1 MKNRDKI
8 MAIFWTLL
16 GITIAVWSFTFPFGN
31 LEDPGP
37 GYFPFAL
44 GFIIALIGILML
56 IQTRKV
62 ENQNRSRPVKPH
74 VSRGP
79 AVRRVL
85 LYLTAMMLS
94 AIFLE
99 TLGFVVTM
107 FLMMLFMMRTIAPQR
122 WRTALFYSVVSAS
135 GSLFIF
141 KILLKT
147 QLPEGFLGF

>member
-1 MKNRDKI
+1 MKNRDRI

-16 GITIAVWSFTFPFGN
+16 GITIAVWSSTFPFGN

-44 GFIIALIGILML
+44 GFIIALIGILL
-56 IQTRKV
+56 LVQARKA
-62 ENQNRSRPVKPH
+62 ENKNPSKPVKPS
-74 VSRGP
+74 VSDGP

-85 LYLTAMMLS
+85 LYLTAMILS
-94 AIFLE
+94 TIFLE
-99 TLGFVVTM
+99 TVGFVVTM

-122 WRTALFYSVVSAS
+122 WRTALFYSLVSAL
-135 GSLFIF
+135 GSLFVF

-147 QLPEGFLGF
+147 LLPVGFLGF